1 MTSSFPFH
9 SDLLDTADAGVF
21 HTHPRCRIGQ
31 GVAGFSRVLGTGE
44 GRRECPFCFIMRQF
58 QTNRAL
64 RGRGHPSGL
73 AGSGAWRLAGKSDTS
88 Q

>member
-31 GVAGFSRVLGTGE
+31 RVADSSRVLGTGE

-58 QTNRAL
+58 QASRAL
-64 RGRGHPSGL
+64 RGQDHPSGL
-73 AGSGAWRLAGKSDTS
+73 AGSGVWRLAGKLDTS